1 MKKIPSPDEEMKIM
15 ECGLSAWK
23 MQGIVSSLSIC
34 NWGFKHISK
43 KSCVSQQCS
52 ATDCNQWNLLRSK
65 TLYTVWKVYHSMIAV
80 SCDVT
85 KRQ

>member
-34 NWGFKHISK
+34 NWGFKHFSK
-43 KSCVSQQCS
+43 KSCVPKV
-52 ATDCNQWNLLRSK
+52 LRNRLQPVK
-65 TLYTVWKVYHSMIAV
+65 FIT
-80 SCDVT
+80 
-85 KRQ
+85 Q